1 MPDRKKVIYALECLS
16 LKSEIIAGR
25 CICDECAYEEASESF
40 IDCVHRV
47 SADALELLK
56 LQEPKP
62 VKIIKNAYNHEFYYC
77 PNCDRGFVDTYY
89 KRPLFCDECGQAVK
103 WDGIG

>member
-1 MPDRKKVIYALECLS
+1 MIDRKKVIEGLEHCHN
-16 LKSEIIAGR
+16 R
-25 CICDECAYEEASESF
+25 CFCDEGCPYHHIL
-40 IDCVHRV
+40 IDPNRGIDECT
-47 SADALELLK
+47 SQLAQDALELLK

-89 KRPLFCDECGQAVK
+89 KRPLFCDKCGQAVK
-103 WDGIG
+103 WDE